1 MATFKLYSLK
11 NVISRSL
18 KKILGHV
25 IEYQKLAQ
33 NFEPPTRCVG
43 VKIEEMGLFL
53 MLNEVIIKFFEIRK
67 IYIFG
72 EKKFET
78 RHKFFNF
85 SPNSKKSHFWEKKFE
100 IHLKFFNFSQNS

>member
-1 MATFKLYSLK
+1 M
-11 NVISRSL
+11 

-72 EKKFET
+72 EKSLKLAISFLIFLQI
-78 RHKFFNF
+78 RKNLIFG
-85 SPNSKKSHFWEKKFE
+85 KKS
-100 IHLKFFNFSQNS
+100 LKFT